1 MMSFKEFLE
10 EDGID
15 YFVVELPEDQI
26 ASLAILNEGQWVQ
39 SRKSGY
45 MQRVDA
51 ENPSMNQ
58 QRHVHVAK
66 SKHINNK
73 NKQAAW
79 NQDTTKHDR
88 KSFNSK
94 IGSIAV
100 VQSIAQQALGLPTT
114 ARLEEATKAD
124 KLWLQ
129 LNESVKFGCSPILF
143 KLVKV

>member
-1 MMSFKEFLE
+1 MSFKEFLD
-10 EDGID
+10 EDGVD
-15 YFVVELPEDQI
+15 YFVVELPEEQI
-26 ASLAILNEGQWVQ
+26 ASFAILNEGQWVQ
-39 SRKSGY
+39 SDKNGY

-66 SKHINNK
+66 SKHIKNK
-73 NKQAAW
+73 NKQASW

-88 KSFNSK
+88 KSFNLK

-100 VQSIAQQALGLPTT
+100 VQSIARQVLGLTKT

-129 LNESVKFGCSPILF
+129 LNESMDFACSPVLF
-143 KLVKV
+143 KLVQV